1 MAKFSAEDKLGAV
14 QRYLNSGESYESIG
28 KSIGAVGK
36 SIEKWVKQFEHHGVH
51 AFIKQYTKYTP
62 QFKLDVLNF
71 MTEHGTSLLETA
83 AIFNIAAHSSIVV
96 WKKQL
101 ELQGLDALQPRK
113 KGRPS
118 MKKNLNKQPKPVSA
132 EGSKESLL
140 AENERLRMENEYLK
154 KLNALVQSKEKSP
167 KRTK

>member
-1 MAKFSAEDKLGAV
+1 MAKFSAEDKLNAV
-14 QRYLNSGESYESIG
+14 QRYLSGGEGYESIG
-28 KSIGAVGK
+28 KSIGTDRK
-36 SIEKWVKQFEHHGVH
+36 SIVKWVKQYEHNGVN
-51 AFIKQYTKYTP
+51 AFIKQYTNYSP
-62 QFKLDVLNF
+62 QFKLNVLNY
-71 MTEHGTSLLETA
+71 MTENGTSLLETA
-83 AIFNIAAHSSIVV
+83 AIFNIAAPSSIIV

-101 ELQGLDALQPRK
+101 ELQGLDALQPKK

-118 MKKNLNKQPKPVSA
+118 MKKELNKQPKPVPA
-132 EGSKESLL
+132 EGSYEAIL